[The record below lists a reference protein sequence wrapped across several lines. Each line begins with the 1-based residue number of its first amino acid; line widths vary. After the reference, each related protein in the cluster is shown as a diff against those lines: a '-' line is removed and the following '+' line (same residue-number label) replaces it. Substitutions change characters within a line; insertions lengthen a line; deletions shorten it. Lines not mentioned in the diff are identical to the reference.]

1 MVVKKSIMKYH
12 MLLIRNPLDSRMY
25 PDRYV
30 SDLDRGVRKL
40 VNDIVKE
47 RNIENGNDMT
57 YDERN
62 KFDFPGDECGHDD
75 PPAKRKKNV
84 LG

>member
-1 MVVKKSIMKYH
+1 MDTERIDSI
-12 MLLIRNPLDSRMY
+12 LDSRMY

-40 VNDIVKE
+40 VNDLVKE

-57 YDERN
+57 YNEKH
-62 KFDFPGDECGHDD
+62 KFDFPGDECGHDE
-75 PPAKRKKNV
+75 PQAKRKKNV

>member
-1 MVVKKSIMKYH
+1 
-12 MLLIRNPLDSRMY
+12 MY

-62 KFDFPGDECGHDD
+62 KFDFPCDECGHD
-75 PPAKRKKNV
+75 
-84 LG
+84 